1 MSPSG
6 QHGNCRS
13 HSDIALFNPKSLGN
27 VATTKFDGIYF
38 AVSESSRDR
47 RYFYM
52 SKVHVRRNRAYIML
66 SPLKAA
72 GGRQPNM
79 DTSLVLTLIYI
90 YFLGYISSPFCQ
102 QWPAVLSALR
112 SFYLLLYQTFMPLFH
127 TYFISYVLLYS
138 SLSEPLSL
146 PINFHL
152 YLLCIYLALYSKCVY
167 MLQ

>member
-1 MSPSG
+1 
-6 QHGNCRS
+6 
-13 HSDIALFNPKSLGN
+13 
-27 VATTKFDGIYF
+27 
-38 AVSESSRDR
+38 
-47 RYFYM
+47 
-52 SKVHVRRNRAYIML
+52 ML